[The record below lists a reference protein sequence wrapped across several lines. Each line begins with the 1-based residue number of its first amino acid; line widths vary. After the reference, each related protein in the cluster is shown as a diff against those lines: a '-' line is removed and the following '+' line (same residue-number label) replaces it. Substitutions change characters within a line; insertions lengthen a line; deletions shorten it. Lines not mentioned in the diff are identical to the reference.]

1 MLKGGT
7 DEDGILLVLDDR
19 READSIA
26 SELRMRGSLRRSC
39 AGLARCPTVTPKVPP
54 RWKGWETGAMPIQA
68 SFGRK
73 STYRAYGI
81 NGDQLASEDLGS
93 DEEAIAWA
101 RRLVKDG
108 LSVQR
113 LSREI
118 TAGFGMDIP
127 LT

>member
-1 MLKGGT
+1 
-7 DEDGILLVLDDR
+7 
-19 READSIA
+19 
-26 SELRMRGSLRRSC
+26 
-39 AGLARCPTVTPKVPP
+39 
-54 RWKGWETGAMPIQA
+54 MPVQA

-93 DEEAIAWA
+93 DEEAVAWV

-108 LSVQR
+108 LSVGR
-113 LSREI
+113 LNREI

-127 LT
+127 LQ